1 MSPYLSNHSRRG
13 LPECNEID
21 VLATHSNLTSA
32 PSDPVHLE
40 SITNKLHST
49 GYITHHLA
57 VEPDQY
63 HGILQLPNHI
73 ISNTHGQ
80 PSHRHL
86 RIRLVAWNA
95 FIFAQLHFTGP
106 ITFVRYLR
114 ERAAR
119 QGYQLSW
126 DKLEKRTKT
135 AVEVFGVDGLRFM
148 DTDDHPEGQVIVLD
162 SEEDVF
168 RFLKMKYVHPNERN
182 WY

>member
-1 MSPYLSNHSRRG
+1 
-13 LPECNEID
+13 
-21 VLATHSNLTSA
+21 
-32 PSDPVHLE
+32 
-40 SITNKLHST
+40 
-49 GYITHHLA
+49 
-57 VEPDQY
+57 
-63 HGILQLPNHI
+63 
-73 ISNTHGQ
+73 
-80 PSHRHL
+80 
-86 RIRLVAWNA
+86 
-95 FIFAQLHFTGP
+95 
-106 ITFVRYLR
+106 VRYLR